1 MSEQKSIEENAVLLK
16 PISSRRVLA
25 AAFAALAVFGSVA
38 TASAEPPAPAP
49 PNCTAADLAGVIA
62 GVTTA
67 TSAYLFTHPPV
78 NDFFTGLK
86 GKTQEERRAELG
98 AYMDA
103 NPQVRDEL
111 RGIRQ
116 PTRDFRNRC
125 G

>member
-1 MSEQKSIEENAVLLK
+1 MLINPIPVLRL
-16 PISSRRVLA
+16 SA
-25 AAFAALAVFGSVA
+25 AAFGAVAVFGSVA
-38 TASAEPPAPAP
+38 TASAEPPPP

-62 GVTTA
+62 GVTAA

-78 NDFFTGLK
+78 NDFFTGLQ
-86 GKTQEERRAELG
+86 GKTQEERRAELS

-116 PTRDFRNRC
+116 PSTDFRARC
-125 G
+125 DA